1 MWEDL
6 KENIDTLD
14 KSLTWLENKVTELD
28 DADEAPSE
36 ELNEDPIVEDE
47 SDESDESEES
57 SLDYDAYLAEIP
69 EELTSDQK
77 SRLWELYGHKLK
89 HTEDEDI
96 IIERESLV
104 LLMRAIQFKA
114 MVNDQYTY
122 ESLDDNLKINAVN
135 MYLDSL
141 K

>member
-1 MWEDL
+1 
-6 KENIDTLD
+6 
-14 KSLTWLENKVTELD
+14 
-28 DADEAPSE
+28 
-36 ELNEDPIVEDE
+36 
-47 SDESDESEES
+47 
-57 SLDYDAYLAEIP
+57 
-69 EELTSDQK
+69 
-77 SRLWELYGHKLK
+77 LYGHKLK